1 MAKLYIILCLV
12 LFTSCFSTKDFLKY
26 DQIPSD
32 FGKGNK
38 PIFITASSKGRIN
51 NIILNAFEKYYKG
64 PYTYVTDDKPLGHFG
79 YSFNAYIDYYNTV
92 TTSGNIEPDKDIQF
106 QLTDLKTNKVYETFG
121 FGYAKTKAKYYIQA
135 LEIVRQRNQ

>member
-1 MAKLYIILCLV
+1 
-12 LFTSCFSTKDFLKY
+12 LKY

-38 PIFITASSKGRIN
+38 PISITPFSKDRIN

-64 PYTYVTDDKPLGHFG
+64 PYSCVTDDKLLINFG
-79 YSFNAYIDYYNTV
+79 YNFNTYIDYYTTNTV
-92 TTSGNIEPDKDIQF
+92 SGNIERDNDIQF
-106 QLTDLKTNKVYETFG
+106 RLTDLETKKVYKTFG